1 MQTVEQ
7 AFKPQESVLSAHPI
21 SGAMRSAVLAQ
32 LKALERE
39 HDVKVLFACESGSRG
54 WGFASPDSDYDVRF
68 VYVPRLPWY
77 LRTRAGRDVIELP
90 VSAELDVSGWEL
102 RKALQLMQA
111 SNPVLLEWLRSP
123 VVYCSETAWVKRL
136 HELALQSFS
145 PVRGYHHYLSMARKT
160 MKNHLRPDSEL
171 VKYKKYFY
179 ALRPL
184 LAARWIREIGG
195 VPPMRFAEL
204 ATALLHG
211 ADLLSEL
218 NALLTVKMRAGEAA
232 TSAPWPRIQAFLQAE
247 LALAE
252 QYAPQ
257 AKPLSA
263 ETVQAA
269 DAFLLEAVTHFNTQS
284 LRKNQEQEE

>member
-1 MQTVEQ
+1 MQTAEKQ
-7 AFKPQESVLSAHPI
+7 LQESVLSAHPV
-21 SGAMRSAVLAQ
+21 SDAMRATVLAQ
-32 LKALERE
+32 LKAVEQA
-39 HDVKVLFACESGSRG
+39 HDVTVLFACESGSRG

-123 VVYCSETAWVKRL
+123 VVYCSVAAWVPRL
-136 HELALQSFS
+136 RELALQSFS

-160 MKNHLRPDSEL
+160 MKNHLRPDSDV

-184 LAARWIREIGG
+184 LAARWIREIGTE
-195 VPPMRFAEL
+195 PPMRFAEL
-204 ATALLHG
+204 ATALLHD
-211 ADLLSEL
+211 ADLLAEL
-218 NALLTVKMRAGEAA
+218 NALLAIKMRAGEAA

-252 QYAPQ
+252 QYAPS
-257 AKPLSA
+257 ARSLSA
-263 ETVQAA
+263 ELVQAA
-269 DAFLLEAVTHFNTQS
+269 DAFLLDAVAHFNTQ
-284 LRKNQEQEE
+284 